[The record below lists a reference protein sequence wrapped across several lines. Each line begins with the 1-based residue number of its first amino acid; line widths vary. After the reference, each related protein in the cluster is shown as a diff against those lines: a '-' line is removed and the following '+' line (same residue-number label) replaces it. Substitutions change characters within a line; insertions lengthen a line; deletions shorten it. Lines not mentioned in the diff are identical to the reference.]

1 MYCSDIIYLIYINS
15 LKISTNGP
23 ANVPIFLNLKF
34 TTLHFA
40 IYTIPHFGKFDAKL
54 VFAVVGALQGAEISH
69 QPRGEVQARVE
80 PDRGPLGRGGWLLNG
95 PLLHQEQRPLRQRP
109 QPYLPGEQRLRQTSP
124 TLSSRLT
131 FFSAKN
137 FLLQRP

>member
-15 LKISTNGP
+15 LKISRNGP
-23 ANVPIFLNLKF
+23 ANVPIFLTLKF

-95 PLLHQEQRPLRQRP
+95 PLLHQEQRPLRQ
-109 QPYLPGEQRLRQTSP
+109 TSP